1 MNTLRLSGPVL
12 DLDGVAIPNNVTLA
26 NVLAGALI
34 ASTSGPAIKYLD
46 WAIDLKLKGEI
57 SVDNADRDAIK
68 AFVEGNAQL
77 TNLAKGRLLKA
88 INEPDSPTCIPATP

>member
-1 MNTLRLSGPVL
+1 MTTLHLSGPVL
-12 DLDGVAIPNNVTLA
+12 DLDGNPVPNITLA

-34 ASTSGPAIKYLD
+34 SSTTGPAIKYLD
-46 WAIDLKLKGEI
+46 WALDLKLKGEI
-57 SVDNADRDAIK
+57 TVDNADRDAIK

-88 INEPDSPTCIPATP
+88 INEPEAPASPPA